1 MTMLYKKYN
10 FFFLYFS
17 RLSLIFLIIV
27 LGSSN
32 SIAQCPPNI
41 DFEDGTF
48 KGWTSWTGSVRFVN
62 SQNVVTLVPNAGPVP
77 NRHEMLSANPGSGLD
92 PYGGFPKNCP
102 NGSGYSIKLG
112 NNTGGAQAEG
122 VSYQFTIPANQ
133 NKFSLIYHYAV
144 VFQDP
149 RHPAAQQPKL
159 EIEITNI
166 TDNTT
171 IGCSSF
177 SFIASSGL
185 PGFFQS
191 SNPMGTT
198 PVWYKDWSANSINL
212 DGNAGKTIQLF
223 FKTADCTLGGHFG
236 YAYVDVNAECSSS
249 FIGAT
254 YCSDDTAINITAPYG
269 YQNYTWFT
277 SDFSKVLGNQ
287 QSLNLQPP
295 PITGSTVAVELIPYN
310 GYGCKDTLYAKLL
323 DTLTVVAN
331 AGSDKIYCSAPVQIG
346 GPPRQGLV
354 YKWSPATGLSNPNI
368 SNPTASPGISTRYI
382 LKVSNSGGGCPSTD
396 TVEVNAAIPNDSLK
410 IIGNITSCALAGQNP
425 NTILQVFPTDS
436 IQWFKDGVAI
446 AGANQTQYVVL
457 QSGSY
462 NAMLFTKT
470 GCSKSTV
477 IQQINIFIKPV
488 AGFTINNTTQCFAQ
502 NQFVFTNTSSPASN
516 LQYSWN
522 LGDGNTSTSKDVT
535 HAYAQ
540 SGTYIV
546 TLVVVGAGGC
556 ADSIYY
562 SVIVNP
568 TPTADFSVSPVCI
581 NLNVPLI
588 NKTINNTTSTINY
601 LWDFG
606 NGQTSS
612 ASNPVYSYSTPGT
625 YNIKLTVSTA
635 QCPASFNTIQ
645 NSVVI
650 DAPLPGIRYPVK
662 DAVINYPLKL
672 QARVFGSSILWSP
685 QINLD
690 NPKIYTPVFKGLTD
704 QLYTIQIKTT
714 SGCVTVDTQMVKTFK
729 KIEIYVP
736 TVFTPNGDG
745 LNDYLRPV
753 LMGFKKVNYFRV
765 YNRWGQLLFQ
775 MNSDLPGWNGM
786 IKGVLQDMQAIVW
799 MIEAEDVDGIIHQ
812 KKGSSVIMR

>member
-1 MTMLYKKYN
+1 ML
-10 FFFLYFS
+10 FAVVV
-17 RLSLIFLIIV
+17 LSTFK
-27 LGSSN
+27 SN
-32 SIAQCPPNI
+32 AQCPVNI

-48 KGWTSWTGSVRFVN
+48 NRWTTWKGNVALVN
-62 SQNVVTLVPNAGPVP
+62 NANVITLNVSPAPVP
-77 NRHEMLSANPGSGLD
+77 GSHTMLSSNPGDGLD
-92 PYGGFPKNCP
+92 SYGNFPKNCP
-102 NGSGYSIKLG
+102 NGSGHSIQLG
-112 NNTGGAQAEG
+112 NNVAGRQAEG
-122 VSYQFTIPANQ
+122 VSYRFTIPATQ
-133 NKFSLIYHYAV
+133 NKFSLIYYYAV
-144 VFQDP
+144 VFQDFGHP
-149 RHPAAQQPKL
+149 REQQPKL
-159 EIEITNI
+159 EIEIKNL
-166 TDNTT
+166 TDNST

-177 SFIASSGL
+177 SFIATSGL

-191 SNPMGTT
+191 SNPQGPT
-198 PVWYKDWSANSINL
+198 PVWCKDWSATSINL

-223 FKTADCTLGGHFG
+223 FKTADCTAGGHFG
-236 YAYVDVNAECSSS
+236 YAYVDVNTECSSS

-254 YCSDDTAINITAPYG
+254 FCSDDTAINITAPFG

-277 SDFSKVLGNQ
+277 SDFRQVLGNQ

-295 PITGSTVAVELIPYN
+295 PTSGSMVAVELIPYN

-331 AGSDKIYCSAPVQIG
+331 AGPDKIYCSAPVQIG

-354 YKWSPATGLSNPNI
+354 YKWSPAAGLSNPNI
-368 SNPTASPGISTRYI
+368 SNPTASPGISTRYV
-382 LKVSNSGGGCPSTD
+382 LKVTNSGGGCPSTD
-396 TVEVNAAIPNDSLK
+396 TVLVSAGSINESLQ
-410 IIGNITSCALAGQNP
+410 IIGGTTSCTLAGQNP

-446 AGANQTQYVVL
+446 ADANQTQYVVL

-502 NQFVFTNTSSPASN
+502 NQFVFTNTSSPVSN

-522 LGDGNTSTSKDVT
+522 LGDGNTATSKDVT

-540 SGTYIV
+540 SGTYMV
-546 TLVVVGAGGC
+546 TLVVIGAGGC
-556 ADSIYY
+556 ADSISY

-606 NGQTSS
+606 NGQISS
-612 ASNPVYSYSTPGT
+612 ARDPVYNYSTSGT

-650 DAPLPGIRYPVK
+650 DAPLPGFRYPVK

-672 QARVFGSSILWSP
+672 QARVFGNSILWSP
-685 QINLD
+685 PINLD
-690 NPKIYTPVFKGLTD
+690 NPRIYTPVFKGLTD
-704 QLYTIQIKTT
+704 QLYTIQIKTI
-714 SGCVTVDTQMVKTFK
+714 SGCVTVDTQMVKTIK

-775 MNSDLPGWNGM
+775 MNSDYPGWNGM
-786 IKGVLQDMQAIVW
+786 VKGVLQDMQAIVW

>member
-1 MTMLYKKYN
+1 MLYKKYN
-10 FFFLYFS
+10 FFFLYFL
-17 RLSLIFLIIV
+17 RLSLIFLVIV

-32 SIAQCPPNI
+32 SNAQCPVNI

-48 KGWTSWTGSVRFVN
+48 TRWTTWTGTVAVVN
-62 SQNVVTLVPNAGPVP
+62 NANVISLNASPAPVP
-77 NRHEMLSANPGSGLD
+77 GRHNMLSSNPGDGLD
-92 PYGGFPKNCP
+92 SYGNFPKNCP
-102 NGSGYSIKLG
+102 NGSGHSIQLG
-112 NNTGGAQAEG
+112 NNLTGRQAEG
-122 VSYQFTIPANQ
+122 VSYRFTIPASQ
-133 NKFSLIYHYAV
+133 NKFSLIYYYAV
-144 VFQDP
+144 VFQDFG
-149 RHPAAQQPKL
+149 HPSEQQPKL
-159 EIEITNI
+159 EIEIKNL
-166 TDNTT
+166 TDNNT

-191 SNPMGTT
+191 SNPQGTT
-198 PVWYKDWSANSINL
+198 PVWCKNWSATSINL

-223 FKTADCTLGGHFG
+223 FKTADCTQGGHFG
-236 YAYVDVNAECSSS
+236 YAYVDVNTECSSS

-277 SDFSKVLGNQ
+277 SDFSQVLGNQ

-295 PITGSTVAVELIPYN
+295 PTSGSMVAVELIPYN

-354 YKWSPATGLSNPNI
+354 YKWTPATGLSKPNI
-368 SNPTASPGISTRYI
+368 SNPTASPGVSTRYV
-382 LKVSNSGGGCPSTD
+382 LKVTNSGGGCPSTD
-396 TVEVNAAIPNDSLK
+396 TVEVNAAITNDSLK
-410 IIGNITSCALAGQNP
+410 VIGNISSCGIGQ
-425 NTILQVFPTDS
+425 TVTLQVNPADS
-436 IQWFKDGVAI
+436 IQWYKNGAAI
-446 AGANQTQYVVL
+446 TGATQTQYIVT
-457 QSGSY
+457 QTGKY
-462 NAMLFTKT
+462 NATLFTNS

-477 IQQINIFIKPV
+477 VQQIDIFEKPV
-488 AGFTINNTTQCFAQ
+488 GGFTVNNPTQCFAG
-502 NQFVFTNTSSPASN
+502 NQFVFTNTTSISSGT
-516 LQYSWN
+516 LQYTWS
-522 LGDGNTSTSKDVT
+522 LGDGTFFNTKDVNY
-535 HAYAQ
+535 AYSK
-540 SGTYIV
+540 SGIYAVKLIAVSST
-546 TLVVVGAGGC
+546 GC
-556 ADSIYY
+556 IDSSSTTITVY
-562 SVIVNP
+562 P
-568 TPTADFSVSPVCI
+568 TPIADFSVKPVCI

-606 NGQTSS
+606 NGQSS
-612 ASNPVYSYSTPGT
+612 TLLNPVYSYSTPAT

-645 NSVVI
+645 NSVLI

-672 QARVFGSSILWSP
+672 QARVFGNSILWSP

-745 LNDYLRPV
+745 LNDYLKPV

-775 MNSDLPGWNGM
+775 MNSDLPGWNGTV
-786 IKGVLQDMQAIVW
+786 KGVLQDMQAIVW

-812 KKGSSVIMR
+812 KKGSSIIMR